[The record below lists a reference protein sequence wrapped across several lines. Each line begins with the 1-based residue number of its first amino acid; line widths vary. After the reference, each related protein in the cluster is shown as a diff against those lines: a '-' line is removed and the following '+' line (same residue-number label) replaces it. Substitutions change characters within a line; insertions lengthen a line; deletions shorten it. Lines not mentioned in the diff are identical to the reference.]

1 MDTRRYCGADGE
13 RASANYGSRRAS
25 TDLRREIPAAGR
37 CASEVDGVQQ
47 GLGLGPTADHREGRL
62 GNSARNRY
70 PQFGSCYRLRRTA
83 WPPAVGVRTVG
94 EMKLIML
101 DDCALPLPTAAP
113 SVPPDGDDYWTWRV
127 RSRDRPARPA
137 TRCLARTAPART
149 RGHSIPGSR
158 TWAKGCPFPQRCREA
173 GFDGAHDPAL
183 AAAQMA
189 SMGLT
194 VSGTVATEDI
204 RHLQSAAHRQM
215 SGPIEMAASPQQS
228 GPAPPARNAQQ
239 RGGPCVEPRHRRR

>member
-13 RASANYGSRRAS
+13 RASANYGSRRAC

-94 EMKLIML
+94 EMKLIIL

-137 TRCLARTAPART
+137 TQLAGANCS
-149 RGHSIPGSR
+149 GSHPGSFNPR
-158 TWAKGCPFPQRCREA
+158 LANLGERMPVS
-173 GFDGAHDPAL
+173 PAL
-183 AAAQMA
+183 
-189 SMGLT
+189 
-194 VSGTVATEDI
+194 
-204 RHLQSAAHRQM
+204 
-215 SGPIEMAASPQQS
+215 P
-228 GPAPPARNAQQ
+228 
-239 RGGPCVEPRHRRR
+239 RGRFRWRP